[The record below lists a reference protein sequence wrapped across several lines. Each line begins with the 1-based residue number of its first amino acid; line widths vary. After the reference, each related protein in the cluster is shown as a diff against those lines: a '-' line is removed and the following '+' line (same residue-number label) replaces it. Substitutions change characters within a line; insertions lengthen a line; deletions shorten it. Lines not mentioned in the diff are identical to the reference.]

1 MISID
6 AKKKRGWLE
15 EFATVSALYQVFS
28 EGRNS
33 LRTKRAEYR
42 CDEVAALPIDF
53 LMDVDLKARRVL
65 PEPLYQMFLRLAAMG
80 NLDVLPE
87 AAKLLL
93 GKVWFEYGLGVEGS
107 YKTLYFRTKNEQI
120 RSMLKEIFNGRKLGD
135 PYFCAGDDCGTCDCG
150 A

>member
-1 MISID
+1 MRVWKTATTKVEEMTSID
-6 AKKKRGWLE
+6 QKKKQTWME
-15 EFATVSALYQVFS
+15 EFKTVAALYQVFA
-28 EGRNS
+28 ENKNS
-33 LRTKRAEYR
+33 LRNKQVTYR
-42 CDEVAALPIDF
+42 GDEIESLPIDF
-53 LMDVDLKARRVL
+53 LMDCDLKARRAL

-120 RSMLKEIFNGRKLGD
+120 RSMAEGD
-135 PYFCAGDDCGTCDCG
+135 F
-150 A
+150 